1 MGPSSDLWGMDSYN
15 LPGISTVAVTYGAPD
30 TLSRGNGIVAAGPEG
45 PPGRPEAWRCRKCG
59 ASVPNNLATCP
70 KCGAGR

>member
-1 MGPSSDLWGMDSYN
+1 MTEQAAIEREVLRAPGPNFDPML
-15 LPGISTVAVTYGAPD
+15 
-30 TLSRGNGIVAAGPEG
+30 AGPEG

-59 ASVPNNLATCP
+59 ASVSNKLATCP

>member
-1 MGPSSDLWGMDSYN
+1 MTERFESDHF
-15 LPGISTVAVTYGAPD
+15 GIEKPLVAPEPVM
-30 TLSRGNGIVAAGPEG
+30 AGPEG

-59 ASVPNNLATCP
+59 ASVPNKLATCP